1 MVMPV
6 ENVANFGN
14 DGGLN
19 QVIIVFQRQL
29 WAVQQPAKQ

>member
-1 MVMPV
+1 MVMLV
-6 ENVANFGN
+6 ENAANIVN

-29 WAVQQPAKQ
+29 